1 MKLFEINKN
10 IFIIMDFWNKDK
22 CAEFIAQSE
31 QRGYQDAKINT
42 GVGQRVVK
50 SVRNNKRVMYK
61 DVDLANEIWESLAKF
76 APEQIGNY
84 KSMGLN
90 ELFRFYR
97 YNPKEE
103 FKRHRDES
111 YIRNESEAS
120 FYTFM
125 IYLNDNF
132 VGGETTFPQNII
144 KPVTGMALIFLHN
157 IEHAGSP
164 IIQGTKYVLRTD
176 IMYKIQESL

>member
-10 IFIIMDFWNKDK
+10 IFIIMDFWSKDK

-42 GVGQRVVK
+42 GAGQRVVK
-50 SVRNNKRVMYK
+50 SIRNNKRVMYK
-61 DVDLANEIWESLAKF
+61 DVDLAGEIWESLADF
-76 APEQIGNY
+76 APKQIGHY

-132 VGGETTFPQNII
+132 VGGETTFPQNTI
-144 KPVTGMALIFLHN
+144 KPVTGMALIFLHD

-164 IIQGTKYVLRTD
+164 ITQGTKYVLRTD
-176 IMYKIQESL
+176 IMYKISESL